1 MLNRKPPQIRLLEVI
16 EALEGDL
23 NFVPCIQDVS
33 QCSRGAIYPTRE
45 VWLRM
50 ENALKD
56 VLDSI
61 TLKDLMSIYKEKAAN
76 FSYQI

>member
-33 QCSRGAIYPTRE
+33 QCSRVAIYPTRE

-56 VLDSI
+56 V
-61 TLKDLMSIYKEKAAN
+61 
-76 FSYQI
+76 